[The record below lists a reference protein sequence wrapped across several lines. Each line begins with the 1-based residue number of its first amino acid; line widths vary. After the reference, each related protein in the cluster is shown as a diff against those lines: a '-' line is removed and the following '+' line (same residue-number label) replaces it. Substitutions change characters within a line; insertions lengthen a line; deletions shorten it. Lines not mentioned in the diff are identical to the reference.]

1 MWRLFHIFVVN
12 RTNATFAIVNRRLK
26 SSPSFVLSVIP
37 STQIYQQVAGRSN
50 VAGSLCF
57 ILMTIEDHYTVVVF
71 ISFYFKTN
79 LLLFYLRWYPIIFGI
94 YDLATLLIFT
104 LPLLESYK
112 DLIYTLFF
120 FFDLIVI
127 YTFLLF
133 FFFVLQNK
141 LKFFARWFFIKT
153 PGNTK

>member
-57 ILMTIEDHYTVVVF
+57 NFDDHRGSLHF
-71 ISFYFKTN
+71 SSFY
-79 LLLFYLRWYPIIFGI
+79 LLLF
-94 YDLATLLIFT
+94 
-104 LPLLESYK
+104 
-112 DLIYTLFF
+112 
-120 FFDLIVI
+120 
-127 YTFLLF
+127 
-133 FFFVLQNK
+133 
-141 LKFFARWFFIKT
+141 
-153 PGNTK
+153 